1 MVQSETNTVISSLYQ
16 PLYSPPTKY
25 VLITGGRG
33 SQKSYAVSSWIAECL
48 TDFKNWVILYT
59 RWTMKNV
66 ETSILPEFT
75 EKLDLLGKR
84 KRVRPSGNILYCDDK
99 SSKVIFSGIKVQSLN
114 QTANL
119 KGTTGLN
126 VFIVDE
132 AEEFVSEK
140 DFNTIARS
148 VRQKGVPNIVVVIMN
163 PQDAEHW
170 VYKRWIEKTHRM
182 VNLDGRQIPIS
193 THPQVTHIHTTWI
206 DNVENLEQSFIDDA
220 LQTRKDNRPEYDHQ
234 FLGAWLDKK
243 EGAIYQDWEEGE
255 FDTTLPYC
263 YGLDFGFTNPD
274 AMCKVAV
281 DTNRMRVYVDEK
293 MYATKQSDES
303 IKSKVLEIA
312 GTNDMVVSDNN
323 ESRII
328 SGIANRGVN
337 IQEVDKYPGCVV
349 DRIRIMSKFTWVV
362 TPESHNAKFEFRN
375 YVWNDK
381 KAEIPV
387 DKHNHI
393 IKAAEYAATRLLQ
406 GSDFLADN
414 I

>member
-1 MVQSETNTVISSLYQ
+1 
-16 PLYSPPTKY
+16 
-25 VLITGGRG
+25 
-33 SQKSYAVSSWIAECL
+33 
-48 TDFKNWVILYT
+48 
-59 RWTMKNV
+59 MKNV

-303 IKSKVLEIA
+303 IKQKVLEIA

-328 SGIANRGVN
+328 SGIASRGVN

-349 DRIRIMSKFTWVV
+349 DRIRTMSKFTWVV